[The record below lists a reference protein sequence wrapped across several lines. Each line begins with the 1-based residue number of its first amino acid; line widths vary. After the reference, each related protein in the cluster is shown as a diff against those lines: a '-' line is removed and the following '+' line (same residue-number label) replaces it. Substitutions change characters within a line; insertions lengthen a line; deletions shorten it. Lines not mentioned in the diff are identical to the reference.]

1 VWKNEEVRNDDSAHH
16 CQTRVGSRPRPAC
29 GQRGEVALPSDKAYA
44 GARQI
49 WNSAV
54 EHRPA
59 LFAFCETPE
68 DVQAAVRAARA
79 QVDTAV

>member
-1 VWKNEEVRNDDSAHH
+1 VEKTKRFEMTIVHTIARPESAAARNLRAAM
-16 CQTRVGSRPRPAC
+16 Q
-29 GQRGEVALPSDKAYA
+29 GEVALPSDKAYA